1 MEQVIFKFESD
12 RMNNASYWSRIKK
25 VLIFGY
31 AVYWVEF
38 FNRHEFRLK
47 CNSIKIH
54 SIIGHI
60 NFRIKQL
67 RMPFTT
73 TLLTAVP
80 RLKMCD
86 ANT

>member
-12 RMNNASYWSRIKK
+12 RMNNASYRSRIKK

-60 NFRIKQL
+60 NFRINQL
-67 RMPFTT
+67 RMPYHDN
-73 TLLTAVP
+73 VP
-80 RLKMCD
+80 HRRPQIE
-86 ANT
+86 NV